1 MQHFPL
7 FRDHIARESD
17 VYRMI
22 RRVFDEESPNTNKA
36 FVDIG
41 SNHGIMSLFAAKN
54 GASTIIAVEPNYFL
68 STLILRSFQQN
79 AISNAELFN
88 AACIDAATNETVT
101 LKDHNIAEGAIGT
114 VVRSGS
120 KTNKRK
126 SSGTIQIPAVPVAGF
141 LPTQGGV
148 VGVLKIDVEGHE
160 LSVMQSLIPALKTK
174 AWSIENVIV
183 EFGPPSRWRK
193 SSSTYTTALA
203 VDILASLR
211 EQGYQI
217 HVMDSFAYGLYKSK
231 IGYGPE
237 RNPKEMKTNRYGT
250 RVDPLENGDWTVMD
264 AMSECDCESYLWLY
278 LPKNGTDAANQYK
291 YNRNHWSMYSS
302 INAMYRQTWFWMFSS
317 YGWLWLLMLSCCVIC
332 FVLFKVHVEKVD
344 GDNTRS
350 DSYRQ
355 RKIGGS
361 YLKRSRRKK
370 KAVLGSFGV

>member
-7 FRDHIARESD
+7 FRDHINRESD

-22 RRVFDEESPNTNKA
+22 RRVYEESPNANKA

-79 AISNAELFN
+79 SISNAELFN
-88 AACIDAATNETVT
+88 AACIDAAMNETVT
-101 LKDHNIAEGAIGT
+101 LKNHEIAEGAIGT
-114 VVRSGS
+114 VVRSGGNS
-120 KTNKRK
+120 QTKEGK
-126 SSGTIQIPAVPVAGF
+126 SLEPSWFIQIPAAPVAGF
-141 LPTQGGV
+141 LPIQGGI

-174 AWSIENVIV
+174 AWSIENIII
-183 EFGPPSRWRK
+183 EFGPPSRWTK

-278 LPKNGTDAANQYK
+278 LPKNGTDATN
-291 YNRNHWSMYSS
+291 
-302 INAMYRQTWFWMFSS
+302 
-317 YGWLWLLMLSCCVIC
+317 V
-332 FVLFKVHVEKVD
+332 VLDF
-344 GDNTRS
+344 
-350 DSYRQ
+350 
-355 RKIGGS
+355 
-361 YLKRSRRKK
+361 
-370 KAVLGSFGV
+370 